1 MGNEAEVDIAL
12 EEDDNSTFEFPEAT
26 EPMPWEN
33 RVDEEDDYSDTDDD
47 DPGLTDD
54 NYTET

>member
-1 MGNEAEVDIAL
+1 
-12 EEDDNSTFEFPEAT
+12 
-26 EPMPWEN
+26 MPWEN
-33 RVDEEDDYSDTDDD
+33 RVDVEDDYSDTDD

>member
-1 MGNEAEVDIAL
+1 
-12 EEDDNSTFEFPEAT
+12 
-26 EPMPWEN
+26 MPWEN

-47 DPGLTDD
+47 PGLTDD

>member
-1 MGNEAEVDIAL
+1 VPVDIAL

-33 RVDEEDDYSDTDDD
+33 RVDEEDEYSDTDDD